1 MCKSEYTIWA
11 SLKKLKSSGG
21 NGQTGRYQND
31 KRWKMG
37 DFCDSPGVQT
47 WPFHLR
53 GPGFIPGQ
61 GLKSH
66 KPNSTFQK
74 KIFFW
79 KWKVTERGDLR
90 DLLCLQKYSAPFFF
104 WPVLQVLGVFQFSYN
119 TCQCASYSLRACCVH
134 IHDMYLE
141 MENDCSID
149 STISKIILNS
159 DTWRK

>member
-1 MCKSEYTIWA
+1 MKLCKNEYTIWA

-31 KRWKMG
+31 QRWEMG
-37 DFCDSPGVQT
+37 DFCVRGSDLALSPQR
-47 WPFHLR
+47 PRFHPR
-53 GPGFIPGQ
+53 SG
-61 GLKSH
+61 
-66 KPNSTFQK
+66 T
-74 KIFFW
+74 KILQAKQHIKNFFFFW

-104 WPVLQVLGVFQFSYN
+104 WPVLRVLEAFQFGYN
-119 TCQCASYSLRACCVH
+119 TCQCASYSLRACCVP
-134 IHDMYLE
+134 IRDMYLE

-149 STISKIILNS
+149 STVSKMILNS